1 MVTLPES
8 LICIGASEMTL
19 KKFVEK
25 LRSMLKNP
33 NALLLDNGVIYFYTN
48 EQQFIALDTK
58 EAKAVTGRR

>member
-1 MVTLPES
+1 
-8 LICIGASEMTL
+8 MTL